1 MIDKI
6 MTCWIGAAFGVM
18 ESVVT
23 DNGGE
28 FSAAEMQEVCSILN
42 VEKVTTAAESPFQ
55 NGLCEGIMEWWITCC
70 PS

>member
-28 FSAAEMQEVCSILN
+28 FSAAEMH
-42 VEKVTTAAESPFQ
+42 
-55 NGLCEGIMEWWITCC
+55 
-70 PS
+70 